1 MKQLF
6 QKKRSAAA
14 LLLGGALAISA
25 LGAQAATGGTASPTA
40 TPSSGAP
47 SSPLATAPSASANPA
62 LALLDA
68 IDSAQRYSSISYTGA
83 MEITQGSRVLKKQY
97 TAYAR
102 GSDHVLLEFTN
113 PEDRGVR
120 MLRLGASIWMYFPS
134 EGDTI
139 RISGSLMR
147 QGLMGSNLSYE
158 EVAEGESLRA
168 SYSAEIIREEMLD
181 GRPCA
186 VLKLTSSKTDISYP
200 TRVLWVD
207 ASRKVPL
214 KIELYARSGILM
226 KTIYVRDLQP
236 ISGRLL
242 PITIEIVD
250 ALKKN
255 SKTLFSM
262 RDIKLDLDLADNLF
276 TMQALTR

>member
-1 MKQLF
+1 MNSIVG
-6 QKKRSAAA
+6 KKRIVISLILVAAIA
-14 LLLGGALAISA
+14 VSAISA
-25 LGAQAATGGTASPTA
+25 QTASGGSGESGTASSTPAADAGHPPSQA
-40 TPSSGAP
+40 TQA
-47 SSPLATAPSASANPA
+47 A

-68 IDSAQRYSSISYTGA
+68 VDTAQRYSSISYIGA

-97 TAYAR
+97 SAYAR

-158 EVAEGESLRA
+158 EVAEGESLR
-168 SYSAEIIREEMLD
+168 STYSAEILREENLD
-181 GRPCA
+181 GQPCA
-186 VLKLTSSKTDISYP
+186 VLKLTSSKNDISYP
-200 TRVLWVD
+200 MRILWVD
-207 ASRKVPL
+207 AARKVPL
-214 KIELYARSGILM
+214 KIELNARSGLLM
-226 KTIYVRDLQP
+226 KTIYVRDLRMV
-236 ISGRLL
+236 SGRTL
-242 PITIEIVD
+242 PATIEIVD

-262 RDIKLDLDLADNLF
+262 SSIKLDITLPDSMF
-276 TMQALTR
+276 TMRALTK

>member
-1 MKQLF
+1 MNTTVFSRIRNITILIF
-6 QKKRSAAA
+6 IGIFAV
-14 LLLGGALAISA
+14 
-25 LGAQAATGGTASPTA
+25 AATGAQGSPGDA
-40 TPSSGAP
+40 PPSSGAG
-47 SSPLATAPSASANPA
+47 SSMAASSQAA

-68 IDSAQRYSSISYTGA
+68 VDSAQQYSSISYTGA

-97 TAYAR
+97 IAYAR

-120 MLRLGASIWMYFPS
+120 MLRLDASIWMYFPS

-158 EVAEGESLRA
+158 EVAEGESLRS
-168 SYSAEIIREEMLD
+168 SYSAEIVKEEILD
-181 GRPCA
+181 GRPCT
-186 VLKLTSSKTDISYP
+186 VVKLTSSKSDISYP
-200 TRVLWVD
+200 VRILWVD
-207 ASRKVPL
+207 SERKVPL
-214 KIELYARSGILM
+214 KIELYVRSGLLM
-226 KTIYVRDLQP
+226 KTMYIRNLQK

-242 PITIEIVD
+242 PTSIEIVD

-262 RDIKLDLDLADNLF
+262 HNIKLDIALPDSMF
-276 TMQALTR
+276 TMQALTK

>member
-1 MKQLF
+1 MNSIVG
-6 QKKRSAAA
+6 KKRIVISLILVAA
-14 LLLGGALAISA
+14 LAVSAISA
-25 LGAQAATGGTASPTA
+25 QTASGGSGESGTASSTPAADAGHPPSQA
-40 TPSSGAP
+40 TQA
-47 SSPLATAPSASANPA
+47 A

-68 IDSAQRYSSISYTGA
+68 VDTAQRYSSISYIGA

-97 TAYAR
+97 SAYAR

-158 EVAEGESLRA
+158 EVAEGESLR
-168 SYSAEIIREEMLD
+168 STYSAEILREENLD
-181 GRPCA
+181 GQPCA
-186 VLKLTSSKTDISYP
+186 VLKLTSSKNDISYP
-200 TRVLWVD
+200 MRILWVD
-207 ASRKVPL
+207 AARKVPL
-214 KIELYARSGILM
+214 KIELNARSGLLM
-226 KTIYVRDLQP
+226 KTIYVRDLRMV
-236 ISGRLL
+236 SGRTL
-242 PITIEIVD
+242 PATIEIVD

-262 RDIKLDLDLADNLF
+262 SSIKLDITLPDSMF
-276 TMQALTR
+276 TMRALTK

>member
-1 MKQLF
+1 
-6 QKKRSAAA
+6 
-14 LLLGGALAISA
+14 
-25 LGAQAATGGTASPTA
+25 
-40 TPSSGAP
+40 
-47 SSPLATAPSASANPA
+47 
-62 LALLDA
+62 
-68 IDSAQRYSSISYTGA
+68 
-83 MEITQGSRVLKKQY
+83 MEITQGSRVLKKEY
-97 TAYAR
+97 SAYAR

-168 SYSAEIIREEMLD
+168 SYNAVILREENYDDRL
-181 GRPCA
+181 CA
-186 VLKLTSSKTDISYP
+186 VLKLTSSKSDISYP
-200 TRVLWVD
+200 VRILWVD
-207 ASRKVPL
+207 SARNVPL
-214 KIELYARSGILM
+214 KIELYARSGLLM
-226 KTIYVRDLQP
+226 KTVYVRELQA

-242 PITIEIVD
+242 PTTIEIVD

-255 SKTLFSM
+255 SKTVFSM
-262 RDIKLDLDLADNLF
+262 LNIKLDLSLPDSLF